1 MNQIL
6 IDTYENDYN
15 SKKDLKNNLC
25 IIKYLIIFSAITCC
39 ILTGLLIYRIY
50 NEKNIMLPKNNSNDK
65 LAIIENNVMNNS
77 TLVNLVDNNKESNT
91 IKNIVSSDNNIIVNE
106 IIPETKLEI
115 VEPTVYKTLNGEK
128 YTIIGKLNIPAINI
142 NMNVLSS
149 TSTALLKV
157 SLNKYWGGEPNE
169 IGNFCIVGHNYENGT
184 HFSNLYKLNSGDTIK
199 LTDNYGR
206 TLTYTVYDKYVVDPY
221 DTKCTSQLTNG
232 NTEITLITCHN
243 SGKQRLVIK
252 ARV

>member
-6 IDTYENDYN
+6 IDTYENNFN
-15 SKKDLKNNLC
+15 SKKDLKKNLG
-25 IIKYLIIFSAITCC
+25 IIKYLIIILTIFCC
-39 ILTGLLIYRIY
+39 ILTGILIYRIY
-50 NEKNIMLPKNNSNDK
+50 NDKTLILSQDNFNDK
-65 LAIIENNVMNNS
+65 LVIIENTIIDNS
-77 TLVNLVDNNKESNT
+77 TMVNFVENAEKSNS
-91 IKNIVSSDNNIIVNE
+91 IENIVSSDDNIIVNE

-115 VEPTVYKTLNGEK
+115 VEPTVYKTSNGEK

-169 IGNFCIVGHNYENGT
+169 VGNFCIVGHNYENGT
-184 HFSNLYKLNSGDTIK
+184 HFSNLYKLDLGDTIK
-199 LTDNYGR
+199 LTDNYNR
-206 TLTYTVYDKYVVDPY
+206 ILTYTIYDKYVVDPY

-252 ARV
+252 ARA